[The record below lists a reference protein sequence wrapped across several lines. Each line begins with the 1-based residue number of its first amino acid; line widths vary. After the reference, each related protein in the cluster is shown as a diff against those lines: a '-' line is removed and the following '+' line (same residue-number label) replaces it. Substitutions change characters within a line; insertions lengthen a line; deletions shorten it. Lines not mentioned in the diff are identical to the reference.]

1 MLEIDHLE
9 FKQLA
14 ELRQRIDARMK
25 EMREQSVPELR
36 NRFAEEAATLGLS
49 LDDILGKVRKKRGR
63 PPAHAEPTAD
73 VEA

>member
-1 MLEIDHLE
+1 MIEIDHLE

-14 ELRQRIDARMK
+14 ELRQRVDARMK

-63 PPAHAEPTAD
+63 PTANAEPTAD
-73 VEA
+73 VAA